1 MSTSAIARGPSSAKR
16 LHRAAPIPLPA
27 PVTTMLLFE
36 SSMDPS
42 LKVNGVLMSGCLFGA
57 NPFDEGSWG
66 GAGPTYCS

>member
-1 MSTSAIARGPSSAKR
+1 
-16 LHRAAPIPLPA
+16 
-27 PVTTMLLFE
+27 
-36 SSMDPS
+36 MDPS